1 MHYLLRFASLLTR
14 KGPLTLLTLLLTLG
28 MLYFGLRPL
37 SWPNF
42 NQVSQIEGGLTFHT
56 SGLAYVD
63 GLPALSATGDTGSFS
78 ICLTLTPGRQ
88 HPGFRSLLMLH
99 DGSDNDQLTI
109 SQWNSSIIAMNGD
122 DYSYRR
128 KLPRIKREGLLTA
141 DTLHTVG
148 LSVGAAGSRLYGDGA
163 LQSDRQGMRL
173 TLPTG
178 KDRLLLTLGNS
189 VYGNASWEGVLHY
202 LAIYDRA
209 LSDEEMT
216 QACAPAN
223 PPPSMTLDSPRLL
236 YTFSGMAEGRI
247 PDLSGN
253 GQDLLVPE
261 RPMAL
266 RQVFLA
272 SPMKN
277 FHLSRNLVI
286 DIILNFLGFIPLAAA
301 LHARLRLSTAFSG
314 WYPAQATILICTL
327 LSLAIELAQGWLPN
341 RSSSVLDLILNSSGA
356 AAGVLLSRYGWDTL
370 TRFVAPVHRQP

>member
-1 MHYLLRFASLLTR
+1 MHYLLLFASLLTR

-28 MLYFGLRPL
+28 VLFFGLRPL
-37 SWPNF
+37 SWPNL
-42 NQVSQIEGGLTFHT
+42 NQVSQVEGGLAFHAP
-56 SGLAYVD
+56 GLAYVD
-63 GLPALSATGDTGSFS
+63 GLPALSAASDTGAFS
-78 ICLTLTPGRQ
+78 ICLTLTPARQ
-88 HPGFRSLLMLH
+88 HPGFRPLLMLH

-109 SQWNSSIIAMNGD
+109 AQWNSSIIAMNGD

-128 KLPRIKREGLLTA
+128 KLPRIIGEDLLTA
-141 DTLHTVG
+141 DTLHTIG
-148 LSVGAAGSRLYGDGA
+148 LSAGEAGSRLYGDGA
-163 LQSDRQGMRL
+163 LLGNRPEMHLSI
-173 TLPTG
+173 PTG

-189 VYGNASWEGVLHY
+189 VYGNASWEGILHY
-202 LAIYDRA
+202 LAIYDRE
-209 LSDEEMT
+209 LSDDEMT
-216 QACAPAN
+216 QTCAPAN
-223 PPPSMTLDSPRLL
+223 PPQSTTLESPRLL
-236 YTFSGMAEGRI
+236 YIFSGMTGGRM

-277 FHLSRNLVI
+277 FHLNRSLVI
-286 DIILNFLGFIPLAAA
+286 DIILNFLGFMPLAAA
-301 LHARLRLSTAFSG
+301 LYVRLRLSTAFSG

-370 TRFVAPVHRQP
+370 TRFMASDRNQA